1 MGQGFSYKA
10 GRASAERFKVSGR
23 PYLKRHM
30 FSDATGSQE
39 DITVFPSMTR
49 SMTLVNEADNASTIV
64 MRLHFDTMASNA
76 AVVDSNGEGANI
88 RLGYGESVS
97 LDVKAAKVYVSRDT
111 LASGSDSYYTLIAEV
126 TDVPITDY
134 VLSGSGINQA

>member
-1 MGQGFSYKA
+1 
-10 GRASAERFKVSGR
+10 
-23 PYLKRHM
+23 M